1 METELNGYKK
11 SIITEQQRNEQLTM
25 LHNKLLMDMSAV
37 KRHIQTSVQKREQL
51 KTDYSKVR
59 VFCVIICFIICY
71 HSYQYDTAVPR
82 KINMIDIWTFQCLGA
97 G

>member
-11 SIITEQQRNEQLTM
+11 SIVTEQQRNEQLTM

-51 KTDYSKVR
+51 KTDYSKVGFCA
-59 VFCVIICFIICY
+59 VNFVVFWFGHYFCVRLF
-71 HSYQYDTAVPR
+71 
-82 KINMIDIWTFQCLGA
+82 
-97 G
+97 